1 MPRDE
6 ILPEILA
13 AAGVSAQFCSRP
25 EIWPMFE
32 DWLRED
38 GYAVGD
44 ETVSREFLMAAGRI
58 LLVLIQRIEM
68 EMIQGQFRDLL
79 SGNLPCGRSRDGAK
93 IHHGATTLIAGRT
106 G

>member
-1 MPRDE
+1 
-6 ILPEILA
+6 
-13 AAGVSAQFCSRP
+13 
-25 EIWPMFE
+25 MFE